1 MGPAGQKKF
10 GFSGTIKP
18 KSLKKSRAARAKE
31 TTISDHHHHASL
43 IAISVRPLIEFEKNE
58 DPAKMTHPIPDFLSG
73 TRPVET
79 LRTCP
84 CDAVEA

>member
-1 MGPAGQKKF
+1 MGPAGQKKI

-31 TTISDHHHHASL
+31 ATISDHPI
-43 IAISVRPLIEFEKNE
+43 IAISVRPLIEKSE

-84 CDAVEA
+84 CGAVEA